1 LSHDH
6 LFPAVC
12 LSALPQLTNLIDAG
26 STPQRSYGSALSS
39 ADGKDLTCILYVAAL
54 AKRASLNP
62 DKGTARSWFGW
73 VDKQKKVDP
82 VMKQIDMHSS
92 QSYRHSTI

>member
-39 ADGKDLTCILYVAAL
+39 ADG
-54 AKRASLNP
+54 
-62 DKGTARSWFGW
+62 TARSWFGW

-92 QSYRHSTI
+92 QSYRHSTIRR